1 MPRTVLGPSRGS
13 EVRTGRALEAL
24 LPGLWAESPCAR
36 DEEGLTELHPRSVWA
51 GGLRGA
57 ILVQREALAR
67 GERGE
72 RQPLPRV
79 EWGSVPR
86 GGSSLWECKG
96 RGAELRRAGAQG
108 QSEPPAVHRSGGP
121 GHSGSAQI

>member
-1 MPRTVLGPSRGS
+1 MRR
-13 EVRTGRALEAL
+13 
-24 LPGLWAESPCAR
+24 R

-57 ILVQREALAR
+57 ILAQREALPR

-96 RGAELRRAGAQG
+96 RGAQLRRAGPGPEQAA
-108 QSEPPAVHRSGGP
+108 SRARSGAQDTLEALRSGP
-121 GHSGSAQI
+121 DGSRRRPGFFS